1 MSIAGTEAA
10 LFPPQHSLILLHF
23 MAIMMMTM
31 MMMMRRMMMM
41 MRRRTGLMLIVKQLH
56 FTAPPSSLPS
66 EKQLPTTDAVKAAF
80 EVSSPGFLIRKINME
95 RKVKDIHEDF

>member
-31 MMMMRRMMMM
+31 MMMRRMMMR
-41 MRRRTGLMLIVKQLH
+41 RRRTGLMLIVKQLH
-56 FTAPPSSLPS
+56 FTAPPSSLAS
-66 EKQLPTTDAVKAAF
+66 GKQLPTTDAVKAAF
-80 EVSSPGFLIRKINME
+80 EVSSPGFPIRKTNME
-95 RKVKDIHEDF
+95 RKVKDIHEDFSK

>member
-31 MMMMRRMMMM
+31 MMMMRM
-41 MRRRTGLMLIVKQLH
+41 MRRRTGFMLIAKQLN
-56 FTAPPSSLPS
+56 FTAPPSSPAS
-66 EKQLPTTDAVKAAF
+66 GKQLPTTDAVKAAF
-80 EVSSPGFLIRKINME
+80 EVSSPGFPIRKTNME
-95 RKVKDIHEDF
+95 RKVKDIHEDFSK